1 MFRRYNPDIF
11 VSTDFMPNYTLLIF
25 SVPKDKSGL
34 FKKTQ
39 PKDETALSMRHGS
52 VIFAGARRR
61 RRTSRRGLSRR
72 FLPHRPLRRSG
83 RLHHRNICRGQ
94 RKGLLAYHQGIPA
107 QADCKALD
115 IFSFLSQGRTEM
127 RCRQAFWCAYLSFRG
142 GRICRVSERRPF
154 QEARVLRV
162 YVLRQRRCRALFA

>member
-1 MFRRYNPDIF
+1 MKQRFPC
-11 VSTDFMPNYTLLIF
+11 
-25 SVPKDKSGL
+25 
-34 FKKTQ
+34 
-39 PKDETALSMRHGS
+39 RHGS

-107 QADCKALD
+107 QADCKTLD

-142 GRICRVSERRPF
+142 GRICRVSERRQF
-154 QEARVLRV
+154 QEARYSAFTSFVKGDVERFSHESLT
-162 YVLRQRRCRALFA
+162 LILLANHQHSNENIGFLLLL

>member
-1 MFRRYNPDIF
+1 MSASISSLTAASCVSPGFSRRPSQKMKQRF
-11 VSTDFMPNYTLLIF
+11 PC
-25 SVPKDKSGL
+25 
-34 FKKTQ
+34 
-39 PKDETALSMRHGS
+39 RHGS